1 MMNSGKEGAMA
12 CTVAVEDT
20 IVTHYTDQIR
30 EIIDQGKEEEYQDLL
45 KVCWFMRQGGLDGGP
60 GFRWN
65 SPPPQSF
72 YIMSNTSSNLMNV
85 WFAIC

>member
-1 MMNSGKEGAMA
+1 MINSGKEGAMA

-45 KVCWFMRQGGLDGGP
+45 KVRCGRRGL
-60 GFRWN
+60 
-65 SPPPQSF
+65 
-72 YIMSNTSSNLMNV
+72 
-85 WFAIC
+85 